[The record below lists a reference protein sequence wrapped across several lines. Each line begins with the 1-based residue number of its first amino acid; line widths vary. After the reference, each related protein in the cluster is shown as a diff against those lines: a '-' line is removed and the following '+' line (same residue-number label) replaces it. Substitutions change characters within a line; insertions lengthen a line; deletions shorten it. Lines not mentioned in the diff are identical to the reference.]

1 MYHIED
7 KITKI
12 TDLAMITVGCGPVMA
27 DNSFPHTEVS
37 KTEAAAAYA
46 KVLDATAYLNL
57 AVSGGGGGYTGNY
70 QLFPDTETTADAAF
84 FGAAATFSL
93 LWFDISATVATY
105 GADSIVWQYWNGT
118 AWTTLTIKYDGTS
131 TAAGKI
137 AGERP
142 FMRDG
147 YILFDKPSDWAMT
160 TVDSQSAY
168 WIRANVNAAQITQIP
183 LTDSHEHY
191 TSTFTGTTIPFKG
204 TISSGRFAFETTS
217 ATNADTKVMLVNIT
231 QGTSSAEKIITKG
244 KLDVTIAD
252 FALDVNA
259 DDCIA
264 FVCTDEDGTT
274 EYAGGTCEL
283 LITKSLYH

>member
-12 TDLAMITVGCGPVMA
+12 TDIAQITVGCGPVMA
-27 DNSFPHTEVS
+27 DNTFPHTEVT
-37 KTEAAAAYA
+37 KTEQAAAYA
-46 KVLDATAYLNL
+46 KVLDGAAYLNL
-57 AVSGGGGGYTGNY
+57 AVSAGGAGYASNY
-70 QLFPDTETTADAAF
+70 QLFPGTDVIGDAAF
-84 FGAAATFSL
+84 FGAATTFSL

-105 GADSIVWQYWNGT
+105 GADSITWQYWNGS
-118 AWTTLTIKYDGTS
+118 AWTALTIKYDGTS

-147 YILFDKPSDWAMT
+147 YILFDKPSDWAAT
-160 TVDSQSAY
+160 TVDTQSAY
-168 WIRANVNAAQITQIP
+168 WIRANVAVAQITQTP
-183 LTDSHEHY
+183 LTDSHEQY

-204 TISSGRFAFETTS
+204 TISSGRFAFETKS
-217 ATNADTKVMLVNIT
+217 ATNADTKVILVNIT
-231 QGTSSAEKIITKG
+231 QGTSSAEKTITKG
-244 KLDVTIAD
+244 KLDVTISD
-252 FALDVNA
+252 FALDVEA

-264 FVCTDEDGTT
+264 FVCTDEDGST

-283 LITKSLYH
+283 KITKSL